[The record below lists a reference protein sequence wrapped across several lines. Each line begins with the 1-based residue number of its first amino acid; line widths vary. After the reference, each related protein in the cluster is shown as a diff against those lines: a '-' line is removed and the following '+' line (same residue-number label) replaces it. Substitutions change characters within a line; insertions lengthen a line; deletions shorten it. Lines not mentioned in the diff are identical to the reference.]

1 MQDNPEQKN
10 GSRFVVVAGSKTPR
24 RRSGR
29 IWTRDDLEIEEQMY
43 AVCRTVV
50 TPTGICPSRAWQWV
64 RDGRQ
69 SFWRMWA
76 KRSREAV
83 ARGVTEATLVAPT
96 LVFLAWQRSL
106 YRKGMQQQQH
116 EERSRK
122 NVARVA

>member
-1 MQDNPEQKN
+1 MH
-10 GSRFVVVAGSKTPR
+10 
-24 RRSGR
+24 
-29 IWTRDDLEIEEQMY
+29 
-43 AVCRTVV
+43 AVCQAVL
-50 TPTGICPSRAWQWV
+50 TPAGVRPSRGWQEV
-64 RDGRQ
+64 SEGRQ
-69 SFWRMWA
+69 SFWRVWA

-116 EERSRK
+116 EDRYRK